1 MSRDE
6 GRFPNAEA
14 FVPERFLDEDGML
27 NNNDPTNFVFGF
39 GRRICPGVSTSS
51 WAPMAT
57 IDVPFLSSGRYTA
70 DASLWSAISTMLATL
85 DFCPAKDAQ
94 GKELGFQPKWL
105 NGIAQ

>member
-14 FVPERFLDEDGML
+14 FVPERFFDEDGML

-39 GRRICPGVSTSS
+39 GRRMCPGVPALTS
-51 WAPMAT
+51 APMAT

-70 DASLWSAISTMLATL
+70 DASLWSAISQCLRHSTFVPPKMRKAKNL
-85 DFCPAKDAQ
+85 DFNQ
-94 GKELGFQPKWL
+94 SG
-105 NGIAQ
+105 